1 MSRSIYWK
9 IILPV
14 VILLLLVIGILI
26 SVKSDVIDII
36 SVIFITVLLFV
47 LITVILVRMIMR
59 PIIEITKAVE
69 GIAAGNLDQ
78 QIPIRTNDEIGR
90 LVHAFNVMSKSLQT
104 TMATI
109 VDERSNL
116 ATVLSNLTDGIL
128 MTDVE
133 ENILLVNPAAARLF
147 NFDETKV
154 IGHSLIEALHDYEI
168 DEIVKKSIN
177 SGSEQNVQLESSG
190 RFLRLVAVPISPG
203 RSNAT
208 LVLFQDLTE
217 LRNLQTMRRELIGNI
232 SHDLRTPIAGI
243 KAMVETLQDTALDD
257 KKTAKDFLTRID
269 NEVNRLTQ
277 MVSEITELS
286 RIESGRAE
294 LRKEPININLLI
306 QDVITQ
312 INPLAD
318 SQHLI
323 INTSLNTD
331 LPIISADKDRIR
343 QTLINLIHN
352 ATKFNHPGGK
362 ILISSNFNALFVIV
376 SVSDTG
382 IGISKGDLPHIFERF
397 YKGDKSRTKGGSG
410 LGLAIAKHTIQAH
423 GGNISVISEEGKGST
438 FSFTI
443 PINAKND
450 SMVR

>member
-26 SVKSDVIDII
+26 SVKNDVIDII

-232 SHDLRTPIAGI
+232 SHDLRT
-243 KAMVETLQDTALDD
+243 
-257 KKTAKDFLTRID
+257 
-269 NEVNRLTQ
+269 RL
-277 MVSEITELS
+277 
-286 RIESGRAE
+286 
-294 LRKEPININLLI
+294 
-306 QDVITQ
+306 
-312 INPLAD
+312 
-318 SQHLI
+318 
-323 INTSLNTD
+323 
-331 LPIISADKDRIR
+331 
-343 QTLINLIHN
+343 
-352 ATKFNHPGGK
+352 PG
-362 ILISSNFNALFVIV
+362 
-376 SVSDTG
+376 
-382 IGISKGDLPHIFERF
+382 
-397 YKGDKSRTKGGSG
+397 
-410 LGLAIAKHTIQAH
+410 
-423 GGNISVISEEGKGST
+423 
-438 FSFTI
+438 
-443 PINAKND
+443 
-450 SMVR
+450 

>member
-26 SVKSDVIDII
+26 SVKNDVIDII

-147 NFDETKV
+147 NFDETK
-154 IGHSLIEALHDYEI
+154 G
-168 DEIVKKSIN
+168 N
-177 SGSEQNVQLESSG
+177 
-190 RFLRLVAVPISPG
+190 RPLV
-203 RSNAT
+203 N
-208 LVLFQDLTE
+208 
-217 LRNLQTMRRELIGNI
+217 
-232 SHDLRTPIAGI
+232 
-243 KAMVETLQDTALDD
+243 
-257 KKTAKDFLTRID
+257 
-269 NEVNRLTQ
+269 
-277 MVSEITELS
+277 
-286 RIESGRAE
+286 
-294 LRKEPININLLI
+294 
-306 QDVITQ
+306 
-312 INPLAD
+312 
-318 SQHLI
+318 
-323 INTSLNTD
+323 
-331 LPIISADKDRIR
+331 
-343 QTLINLIHN
+343 
-352 ATKFNHPGGK
+352 
-362 ILISSNFNALFVIV
+362 
-376 SVSDTG
+376 
-382 IGISKGDLPHIFERF
+382 
-397 YKGDKSRTKGGSG
+397 
-410 LGLAIAKHTIQAH
+410 
-423 GGNISVISEEGKGST
+423 
-438 FSFTI
+438 
-443 PINAKND
+443 
-450 SMVR
+450 